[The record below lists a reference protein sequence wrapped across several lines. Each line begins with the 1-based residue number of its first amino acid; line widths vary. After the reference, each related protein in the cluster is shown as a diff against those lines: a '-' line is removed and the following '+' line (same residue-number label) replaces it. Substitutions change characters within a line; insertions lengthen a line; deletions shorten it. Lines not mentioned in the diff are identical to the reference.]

1 MDYTL
6 FQVTCTNL
14 GEAYYLLSIIN
25 SKAMFQT
32 LEPLMPRGQFGA
44 RHVQKHLWKLPIPA
58 YDPNHTAHVD
68 LSRLGRRAAVEA
80 EKVIAGLGDPVPS
93 VTKARS
99 VLRHEWQPNS
109 AVAREIETA
118 VQQLLS

>member
-1 MDYTL
+1 M
-6 FQVTCTNL
+6 V
-14 GEAYYLLSIIN
+14 G
-25 SKAMFQT
+25 
-32 LEPLMPRGQFGA
+32 
-44 RHVQKHLWKLPIPA
+44 LWRLPIPA
-58 YDPNHTAHVD
+58 HDPNDADHAN
-68 LSRLGRRAAVEA
+68 LSRLDRRAAVEA

-109 AVAREIETA
+109 ATAKDIETA